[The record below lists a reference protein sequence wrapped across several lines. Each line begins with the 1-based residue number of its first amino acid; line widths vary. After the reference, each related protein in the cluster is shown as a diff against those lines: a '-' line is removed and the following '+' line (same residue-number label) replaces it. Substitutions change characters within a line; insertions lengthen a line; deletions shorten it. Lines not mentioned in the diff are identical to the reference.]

1 MSYLRRMGYT
11 VEVNLK
17 DYGYEGYTVECTY
30 KYIKKKEKY
39 LLRMGLKPNDSD
51 NRIKIEFQG
60 IDTQFI
66 SGTRETI
73 EDNIFRIIE
82 QAACNHKFFD
92 EYINR
97 YEYECKCFDLGNEIL
112 EKKSWIKEDLDD

>member
-1 MSYLRRMGYT
+1 MSNLRRMGYT

-17 DYGYEGYTVECTY
+17 NYGYEGYTIECTY

-39 LLRMGLKPNDSD
+39 LLRMGLKPKDSE
-51 NRIKIEFQG
+51 NRIKIEFQR
-60 IDTQFI
+60 IDTQYI

-73 EDNIFRIIE
+73 EEHILRIVE
-82 QAACNHKFFD
+82 QTASHNFFD

-97 YEYECKCFDLGNEIL
+97 YEYECKCFDIGNEIL
-112 EKKSWIKEDLDD
+112 EKENKNNTEKND